1 MSDLLFLSLLV
12 HGKIR
17 NYQIKDALLRSEDII
32 AGIKKGTSYNI
43 LRRLERYGHIVASVE
58 HEGNRLERRVYETTD
73 PRCKAFESIL
83 QENLSEVFIS
93 LFDQIELDHS

>member
-1 MSDLLFLSLLV
+1 VPIISNLLFLNLLFCGET
-12 HGKIR
+12 H
-17 NYQIKDALLRSEDII
+17 NYQIKDVLSRSEGFV

-83 QENLSEVFIS
+83 RNPFPKFCFFSA
-93 LFDQIELDHS
+93 